1 MTKISS
7 LGDWA
12 DDETIKNEN
21 IGVDLEGRTNA
32 FHLKPMGQSDWWG
45 WGDAYFLGIANC
57 FPLTRIQGETSH
69 FHVIQ
74 LVSFINFKVTRPF
87 TEHKEGESLSLLP
100 PTCPT

>member
-32 FHLKPMGQSDWWG
+32 FHLKPMGQSGWWG
-45 WGDAYFLGIANC
+45 
-57 FPLTRIQGETSH
+57 
-69 FHVIQ
+69 
-74 LVSFINFKVTRPF
+74 
-87 TEHKEGESLSLLP
+87 
-100 PTCPT
+100 